1 MRTRVLT
8 PSDPTLRLAMM
19 ATLTLGVAVLAIGG
33 IVGQLRAA
41 LELDIGLL
49 VGSLN
54 GPMIQRSVTLGARF
68 GVLSLGRLALL
79 SAIGLGIGLVLGS
92 SLAWLVVAGMAAAQM
107 VLAGAGA
114 WRLVRE

>member
-1 MRTRVLT
+1 MRARALA
-8 PSDPTLRLAMM
+8 PSDPTLRLAMV
-19 ATLTLGVAVLAIGG
+19 ATLMLAVTVLAVASI
-33 IVGQLRAA
+33 IGQLRAG
-41 LELDIGLL
+41 LEVDIGLL

-54 GPMIQRSVTLGARF
+54 GPMIQRSVVLGARF

-79 SAIGLGIGLVLGS
+79 SAIGLGIGFLLGA
-92 SLAWLVVAGMAAAQM
+92 SLAWLVFAGIAAAQI

>member
-1 MRTRVLT
+1 MRARVLA

-19 ATLTLGVAVLAIGG
+19 ATLTLALAVLAVGG

-41 LELDIGLL
+41 LEVDIGLL

-54 GPMIQRSVTLGARF
+54 GPMIQRSVLLGARF

-79 SAIGLGIGLVLGS
+79 SAIGLGIGLLLGS
-92 SLAWLVVAGMAAAQM
+92 SLAWLVIAGIAGAQM
-107 VLAGAGA
+107 VMAGAGA
-114 WRLVRE
+114 WRLVHQ